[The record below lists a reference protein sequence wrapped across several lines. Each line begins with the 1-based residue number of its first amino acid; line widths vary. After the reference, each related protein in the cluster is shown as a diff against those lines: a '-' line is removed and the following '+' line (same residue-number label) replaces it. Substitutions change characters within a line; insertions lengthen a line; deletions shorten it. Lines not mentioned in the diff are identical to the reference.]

1 MPTADTTVRD
11 YTAAEVTAYEAYLS
25 AVAEHNIICA
35 RAGASTREKMDAAFA
50 ADRAWKRFA
59 ELGGFDSGK
68 GTRSPEDIRT
78 IDRLKAE
85 LGDMTEAVRSAW
97 SMLVAVDAMDIIQRI
112 PTGTR
117 HTDEFQASFILLSDA
132 GVILRAVLRKADGE

>member
-1 MPTADTTVRD
+1 MPTADTTARD

-35 RAGASTREKMDAAFA
+35 RAGATTRDKMDAAFA

-97 SMLVAVDAMDIIQRI
+97 AMLVAVDGIDVIQRL
-112 PTGTR
+112 PDDKR
-117 HTDEFQASFILLSDA
+117 LADPFNASFTLLGDA
-132 GVILRAVLRKADGE
+132 TVILRSVLRKADGE